1 MHVYYKLYI
10 IFIIM
15 IRKYNNMNNKLISEG
30 LSYHIENG
38 LGVDNN
44 IFRPGSTKFFN
55 LFCEVRNLY
64 NEGRYSLNS
73 EEEYYILETDLGEW
87 GLYEDEL
94 VPLDFPIVEEEH
106 YSGELLSERKKKK
119 KKSKKKKSG
128 NYYKGRKV
136 TINKPR
142 RGGKSGKFYVYVKK
156 PETGNI
162 IKVEFGAKG
171 MTTKLND
178 PERVKS
184 FIARHRC
191 KTHAK
196 DKTKA
201 SYWSCRLPRYIG
213 NSGKKWW

>member
-1 MHVYYKLYI
+1 MHVYYNLYI
-10 IFIIM
+10 IFNIM
-15 IRKYNNMNNKLISEG
+15 IRKYNNMNNNLISEG

-64 NEGRYSLNS
+64 NEGRYSLNK

-119 KKSKKKKSG
+119 SKKKKSD
-128 NYYKGRKV
+128 NRYNGRKV
-136 TINKPR
+136 ELNKPR

-156 PETGNI
+156 PDTGNI

-184 FIARHRC
+184 FVARHRC

-201 SYWSCRLPRYIG
+201 SYWSCRLPRYFG
-213 NSGKKWW
+213 NSGRKWW